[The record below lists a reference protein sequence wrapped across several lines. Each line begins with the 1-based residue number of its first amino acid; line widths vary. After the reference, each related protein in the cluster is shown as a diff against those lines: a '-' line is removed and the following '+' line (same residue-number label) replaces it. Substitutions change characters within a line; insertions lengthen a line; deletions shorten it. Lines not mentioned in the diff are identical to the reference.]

1 MCWLCLNTL
10 KIKFEESMYGCIVQV
25 RSLRA
30 PFGLVQTLPLRDT
43 HLLLATEAGLVA
55 SSDYQVYRLLP
66 VPIGVQVRSMDFFL
80 YVLLYLAIFIWSIEK
95 GEHTFGILHVL
106 VH

>member
-1 MCWLCLNTL
+1 
-10 KIKFEESMYGCIVQV
+10 MYGCIVQV